1 MTTTRVCLTVTS
13 AVRKGVRERGERH
26 QANTETAELSVR
38 RLSLFLVGFIHGCLA
53 FLHWNFILQLKGLA
67 KYLPF
72 PFLFP
77 SNLSPSKYT
86 LQLTLVCFLT
96 LSHLTYTADVFF
108 PGYFVTWAFA
118 VLDFSLGLSALIYSL
133 AQI

>member
-1 MTTTRVCLTVTS
+1 MS
-13 AVRKGVRERGERH
+13 AVRKGVRERAERRH
-26 QANTETAELSVR
+26 QADAETAELSAR
-38 RLSLFLVGFIHGCLA
+38 RPSLFLVGLIHGCLA
-53 FLHWNFILQLKGLA
+53 CLRWNFIPQLKDLA

-86 LQLTLVCFLT
+86 LQLTLVYFLT

-108 PGYFVTWAFA
+108 PGHFAAWAFA
-118 VLDFSLGLSALIYSL
+118 VLDFSLGLSALIYSP